1 MDVTGTMRVVL
12 ATVMSVA
19 AFAPTALAG
28 EPKNEAPFT
37 RTIAPKSQ
45 PLEVAGEQKNE
56 LPFTQP
62 VPDVNPV
69 VVRGGDGF
77 DWTDGGIGVAAGI
90 GIALAGAGAM
100 VLVRK
105 SPRTA

>member
-1 MDVTGTMRVVL
+1 MAKRPPERV
-12 ATVMSVA
+12 S
-19 AFAPTALAG
+19 
-28 EPKNEAPFT
+28 
-37 RTIAPKSQ
+37 IAPKSQ
-45 PLEVAGEQKNE
+45 PIHVGGEQKNE

-62 VPDVNPV
+62 GSDVTPV

-100 VLVRK
+100 VLDRK

>member
-1 MDVTGTMRVVL
+1 MNVTRTMRVLL

-19 AFAPTALAG
+19 AFAPTALG
-28 EPKNEAPFT
+28 EPKNEPPFT

-45 PLEVAGEQKNE
+45 PIEVAGEQKNE
-56 LPFTQP
+56 PPFTQP
-62 VPDVNPV
+62 VPDVKPV

-100 VLVRK
+100 VLARK